1 MMRNTIF
8 AMLLAAA
15 CLCSCKESMSNLTDR
30 VFDVATQHAF
40 NMDARLDSV
49 THPKGLKDD
58 GSPLNSSMVDWCSGF
73 FPGTVWYIYEYTG
86 DEAVLA
92 LARKSTA
99 KLDSLVYSP
108 KTHHDIGFQINC
120 SYGNGYRLTGDES
133 YRAMQEKA
141 AAKLAKRFLP
151 VVGCTKSWDW
161 KHEPEAYPVIIDNMM
176 NLELLMWSGREFGVD
191 SLTAIACTHA
201 NTTMLN
207 HFRDDYTSY
216 HGVMYDRN
224 TGEVLKKRTFQGYA
238 DESAWARGQGWA
250 IYGYTMMYDQTCKNG
265 NPCEEY
271 LSQAE
276 NIAKMLLER
285 LPEDGIPY
293 WDFDAPEIPNE
304 YRDASAGSL
313 MASAF
318 VQLSTLTKDK
328 SFAKACLAMAE
339 KQIRTLASEEYLA
352 APGTNGD
359 FLLKHSVNNMPKN
372 MEVDTPQTY
381 ADYYFLEAL
390 LRYKAL

>member
-1 MMRNTIF
+1 
-8 AMLLAAA
+8 MLFR
-15 CLCSCKESMSNLTDR
+15 S
-30 VFDVATQHAF
+30 
-40 NMDARLDSV
+40 
-49 THPKGLKDD
+49 
-58 GSPLNSSMVDWCSGF
+58 
-73 FPGTVWYIYEYTG
+73 
-86 DEAVLA
+86 
-92 LARKSTA
+92 
-99 KLDSLVYSP
+99 
-108 KTHHDIGFQINC
+108 HDIGFQINC

-161 KHEPEAYPVIIDNMM
+161 KHAPEAYPVIIDNMM

-191 SLTAIACTHA
+191 SLTTIACTHA